1 MRKPRRLISQLPIV
15 LVIAASIAAWLPLVM
30 AGQTP
35 AIAATTPV
43 PDQQTLLQIGADLA
57 ANGSG
62 GIQDQS
68 APLFMPL
75 CDTDRGRWAQTLRA
89 GLTAQ
94 LSQVDLL
101 LLRRSPDI
109 TAPVEVQIR
118 AVESTGRPTETV
130 LAHGSTAA
138 TIPADRA
145 QPGWLSVPLDAP
157 LPLLRRP
164 ACRDLPRLQPP
175 ASGACYEW
183 PSAGL
188 DQYTGGSLS
197 LTRDLGATFALEG
210 GKDAAFRTWMR

>member
-43 PDQQTLLQIGADLA
+43 PDQQSMLQVGADLA
-57 ANGSG
+57 SNGSG

-68 APLFMPL
+68 APFFMPL
-75 CDTDRGRWAQTLRA
+75 CETDQGRWAQTLRA

-118 AVESTGRPTETV
+118 AVDSAGRPTETV
-130 LAHGSTAA
+130 LAHGSTTA
-138 TIPADRA
+138 TIPVDRA
-145 QPGWLSVPLDAP
+145 QPGWLSVSLDAP
-157 LPLLRRP
+157 LPLLAGQHVAIFP
-164 ACRDLPRLQPP
+164 TSEPS

-197 LTRDLGATFALEG
+197 LTHDLGATFALEG
-210 GKDAAFRTWMR
+210 GKDAAFRTWVR